1 MYQGGYIMSEQPVR
15 RPANNANSVARRKAI
30 RRKKLMK
37 KRLILA
43 GMLVGALA
51 VIALIVF
58 LIVKLVS
65 GASFAETTT
74 MKIAS
79 DGSITMDEVDDFSE
93 SNYDEDE
100 LEEYTKKL
108 VDDYNNSGNV
118 GKVKFKKVKVKDKKA
133 YLRMEYSDYNAY
145 KQFTGNE
152 LFIGTVGEAKT
163 AGYDFQDTFS
173 SVSDGQKKDAISVED
188 MTSDDSKKV
197 ILVRANETI
206 VAPNDITAISD
217 ACTTID
223 KKDQVSIAQP
233 DGNMDATVLTT
244 IMYK

>member
-1 MYQGGYIMSEQPVR
+1 MSEQPVR
-15 RPANNANSVARRKAI
+15 RPAKNANSVARRKAI

-145 KQFTGNE
+145 KSFTGNE

-188 MTSDDSKKV
+188 MTGDDSKKV

-206 VAPNDITAISD
+206 VTPSDITAISD

-244 IMYK
+244 IVYK

>member
-1 MYQGGYIMSEQPVR
+1 MSEQPVR
-15 RPANNANSVARRKAI
+15 KPANNGNSVARRKAI

-37 KRLILA
+37 KRAILV
-43 GMLVGALA
+43 GMLVLA
-51 VIALIVF
+51 IAVVALIVF

-74 MKIAS
+74 MKVAS
-79 DGSITMDEVDDFSE
+79 NGSIVMDEVDDFSE

-108 VDDYNNSGNV
+108 VDDYNSNGNV
-118 GKVKFKKVKVKDKKA
+118 GKVYFKKVKVKDNKA

-145 KQFTGNE
+145 KLFTGNE
-152 LFIGTVGEAKT
+152 LFVGTVGEAKA

-173 SVSDGQKKDAISVED
+173 NVKEGEKKDAISVED
-188 MTSDDSKKV
+188 ITSDDTKKV
-197 ILVRANETI
+197 IMVRANETI
-206 VAPNDITAISD
+206 VTPSDITAISD

-233 DGNMDATVLTT
+233 DGNTDATVLTT

>member
-1 MYQGGYIMSEQPVR
+1 MSEQPVR

-145 KQFTGNE
+145 KSFTGNE
-152 LFIGTVGEAKT
+152 LFVGTVGEAKA

-173 SVSDGQKKDAISVED
+173 SVSDGQKKDAICV
-188 MTSDDSKKV
+188 
-197 ILVRANETI
+197 
-206 VAPNDITAISD
+206 
-217 ACTTID
+217 
-223 KKDQVSIAQP
+223 
-233 DGNMDATVLTT
+233 
-244 IMYK
+244 

>member
-1 MYQGGYIMSEQPVR
+1 
-15 RPANNANSVARRKAI
+15 
-30 RRKKLMK
+30 MK

>member
-1 MYQGGYIMSEQPVR
+1 MSEQPVR

-108 VDDYNNSGNV
+108 VDDYNSNGNV
-118 GKVKFKKVKVKDKKA
+118 GTVKFKKVKVKDKKA

-145 KQFTGNE
+145 KLFTGNE

-173 SVSDGQKKDAISVED
+173 SVSDGEKKDAVSVED

-206 VAPNDITAISD
+206 ITPNDITAISD
-217 ACTTID
+217 ACTTIE

-233 DGNMDATVLTT
+233 DGNKDATVLTT

>member
-1 MYQGGYIMSEQPVR
+1 MSEQPVR

-93 SNYDEDE
+93 SNYNEDE

-108 VDDYNNSGNV
+108 VDDYNSNGNV
-118 GKVKFKKVKVKDKKA
+118 GTVKFKKVKVKDKKA

-145 KQFTGNE
+145 KLFTGNE

-173 SVSDGQKKDAISVED
+173 SVSDGEKKDAVSVED

-206 VAPNDITAISD
+206 VTPSDITAISD
-217 ACTTID
+217 ACTTIE

-233 DGNMDATVLTT
+233 DGNKDATVLTT

>member
-1 MYQGGYIMSEQPVR
+1 MSEQPVR

-173 SVSDGQKKDAISVED
+173 SVSDDQKKDAISVED

>member
-1 MYQGGYIMSEQPVR
+1 MSEQPVR

>member
-1 MYQGGYIMSEQPVR
+1 
-15 RPANNANSVARRKAI
+15 
-30 RRKKLMK
+30 MK

-152 LFIGTVGEAKT
+152 LFVGTVGEAKT

>member
-1 MYQGGYIMSEQPVR
+1 MSEQPVR
-15 RPANNANSVARRKAI
+15 RPANNASSVARRKAI

-100 LEEYTKKL
+100 LEKYTKKL
-108 VDDYNNSGNV
+108 VDDYNSNGNV
-118 GKVKFKKVKVKDKKA
+118 GTVKFKKVKVKDKKA

-145 KQFTGNE
+145 KLFTGNE

-173 SVSDGQKKDAISVED
+173 SVSDGEKKDAISVED

-206 VAPNDITAISD
+206 ITPNDITAISD
-217 ACTTID
+217 ACTTIE

-233 DGNMDATVLTT
+233 DGNKDATVLTT

>member
-1 MYQGGYIMSEQPVR
+1 MSEQPVR

-65 GASFAETTT
+65 GASFDETTT

-79 DGSITMDEVDDFSE
+79 DGPITMDEVDDFSE

-206 VAPNDITAISD
+206 VAPNDTTAISD